1 MTEHNNFNN
10 LDTKGIYM
18 KGSFG
23 LNRLVRK
30 AQNLERKLEYDL
42 VKTGSSSI
50 ETYKNRCLGYIE
62 RLAMLTNV
70 SMADKREA
78 ARKMYKVYFNLQDFE
93 GAEQETDMEVS
104 LEALLPELD
113 MAIVEAYSASA
124 RSGGLGFSTV
134 HALMLAEGLSAP
146 KNPLWRTYNEAK
158 AGVGKE
164 GSALIGL
171 GFDRSLYRE
180 PQSVVQWREEMKEQ
194 KEEVLRATK
203 MQ

>member
-1 MTEHNNFNN
+1 
-10 LDTKGIYM
+10 M

-70 SMADKREA
+70 SMAEKKDA

-113 MAIVEAYSASA
+113 MAIVEAYSADV
-124 RSGGLGFSTV
+124 RSGGLGFSST
-134 HALMLAEGLSAP
+134 HGLMLAEGLSAP
-146 KNPLWRTYNEAK
+146 KNPYWRAENEVK

-164 GSALIGL
+164 GSALLGL

-180 PQSVVQWREEMKEQ
+180 PQSVVQWREEMKQQ
-194 KEEVLRATK
+194 KKEVLDGL
-203 MQ
+203 

>member
-1 MTEHNNFNN
+1 MSLLFNN

-30 AQNLERKLEYDL
+30 AQNLERKLEFDL
-42 VKTGSSSI
+42 IKTGATSI

-62 RLAMLTNV
+62 RLGMLTNV
-70 SMADKREA
+70 SMADKKEA

-104 LEALLPELD
+104 LESLLPELD
-113 MAIVEAYSASA
+113 MAIVESYVADA
-124 RSGGLGFSTV
+124 RTGGLGFSTV
-134 HALMLAEGLSAP
+134 NALMLAEGLSAP
-146 KNPLWRTYNEAK
+146 KNPLWRTENEVK

-171 GFDRSLYRE
+171 GFDISLYKG
-180 PQSVVQWREEMKEQ
+180 PQTVVQYRQEMKEQ

>member
-1 MTEHNNFNN
+1 
-10 LDTKGIYM
+10 M

-23 LNRLVRK
+23 LNRLVKK
-30 AQNLERKLEYDL
+30 AQNLERKLEFDI
-42 VKTGSSSI
+42 VKTGATSI

-62 RLAMLTNV
+62 RLGMLTNV
-70 SMADKREA
+70 SMAEKKDA

-113 MAIVEAYSASA
+113 MAIVEAYSADV
-124 RSGGLGFSTV
+124 RSGGLGFSST
-134 HALMLAEGLSAP
+134 HGLMLAEGLSAP
-146 KNPLWRTYNEAK
+146 KNPYWRTENEVK

-171 GFDRSLYRE
+171 GFDRSLYKE
-180 PQSVVQWREEMKEQ
+180 PQSVVQWREEMKQQ
-194 KEEVLRATK
+194 KAEVLDGL
-203 MQ
+203 

>member
-1 MTEHNNFNN
+1 
-10 LDTKGIYM
+10 M

-42 VKTGSSSI
+42 VKTGATSI

-62 RLAMLTNV
+62 RLGMLTNV
-70 SMADKREA
+70 SMAEKKDA

-113 MAIVEAYSASA
+113 MAIVESYAANS
-124 RSGGLGFSTV
+124 RSGGLGFSST
-134 HALMLAEGLSAP
+134 HGLMLAEGLSAP
-146 KNPLWRTYNEAK
+146 KDPFWRTENEAK

-171 GFDRSLYRE
+171 GFDRSLYKGK
-180 PQSVVQWREEMKEQ
+180 PTVVQWRKDMKKQ

>member
-1 MTEHNNFNN
+1 MSLQFNN

-30 AQNLERKLEYDL
+30 AQNLERKVEYDL
-42 VKTGSSSI
+42 VKTGATSI

-62 RLAMLTNV
+62 RLGMLTNV
-70 SMADKREA
+70 SMEDKKAA

-93 GAEQETDMEVS
+93 GAEQESDMEVS
-104 LEALLPELD
+104 LESLLHQLD
-113 MAIVEAYSASA
+113 LAVVEAHSANV
-124 RSGGLGFSTV
+124 RSGGGLGFSSV
-134 HALMLAEGLSAP
+134 HGLMLAEGISP
-146 KNPLWRTYNEAK
+146 PQNPYWRTENEVK

-171 GFDRSLYRE
+171 GFDISLYKGN
-180 PQSVVQWREEMKEQ
+180 QTMVQYRQEMKEQ
-194 KEEVLRATK
+194 KKEVLRDRK

>member
-1 MTEHNNFNN
+1 
-10 LDTKGIYM
+10 M

-70 SMADKREA
+70 SMADKKEA
-78 ARKMYKVYFNLQDFE
+78 VRKMYKVYFNLQDFE
-93 GAEQETDMEVS
+93 GAEQESDMEVS

-113 MAIVEAYSASA
+113 MAIVEAYPADV
-124 RSGGLGFSTV
+124 RSGGLGFSST
-134 HALMLAEGLSAP
+134 HGLMLAEGLSAP
-146 KNPLWRTYNEAK
+146 KNPYWSLENSVKTQAPIRDEYYVYK
-158 AGVGKE
+158 GKQ
-164 GSALIGL
+164 
-171 GFDRSLYRE
+171 D
-180 PQSVVQWREEMKEQ
+180 VVQWREEMKQQ
-194 KEEVLRATK
+194 KEEVLRDTK
-203 MQ
+203 VQ

>member
-1 MTEHNNFNN
+1 
-10 LDTKGIYM
+10 M

-23 LNRLVRK
+23 LNRLVKK
-30 AQNLERKLEYDL
+30 AQNLERKLEFDL
-42 VKTGSSSI
+42 IKTGATSI

-62 RLAMLTNV
+62 RLGMLTNV
-70 SMADKREA
+70 SMEDKKAA

-104 LEALLPELD
+104 LEELLRQLD
-113 MAIVEAYSASA
+113 LAVVETHSANV
-124 RSGGLGFSTV
+124 RSGGGLGFSSV
-134 HALMLAEGLSAP
+134 HGLMLAEGISP
-146 KNPLWRTYNEAK
+146 PQNPYWRTENEAK

-171 GFDRSLYRE
+171 GFDIRLYKG
-180 PQSVVQWREEMKEQ
+180 PQTVVQYRQEMKQQ
-194 KEEVLRATK
+194 KEEVLRDSK

>member
-1 MTEHNNFNN
+1 
-10 LDTKGIYM
+10 M

-23 LNRLVRK
+23 LNRLVKK

-70 SMADKREA
+70 SMADKKEA

-93 GAEQETDMEVS
+93 GSEQESDMEVS

-113 MAIVEAYSASA
+113 MAIVEAYSADV
-124 RSGGLGFSTV
+124 RSGGLGFSST
-134 HALMLAEGLSAP
+134 HGLMLAEGLSAP
-146 KNPLWRTYNEAK
+146 KNPYW
-158 AGVGKE
+158 
-164 GSALIGL
+164 SAENSVKTQAPIR
-171 GFDRSLYRE
+171 DADYVYK
-180 PQSVVQWREEMKEQ
+180 PKQDVVQWRKEMKQQ
-194 KEEVLRATK
+194 KAEVLRATK

>member
-1 MTEHNNFNN
+1 MSLLFNN

-70 SMADKREA
+70 SMADKKEA

-113 MAIVEAYSASA
+113 MAIVEAYSADV
-124 RSGGLGFSTV
+124 RSGGLGFSST
-134 HALMLAEGLSAP
+134 HGLMLAEGLSAP
-146 KNPLWRTYNEAK
+146 KNPYWRTENEVK

-164 GSALIGL
+164 GSALLGL
-171 GFDRSLYRE
+171 GFDRSLYKE
-180 PQSVVQWREEMKEQ
+180 PQSVVQWREEMKRQ
-194 KEEVLRATK
+194 KEEVLRDSK
-203 MQ
+203 V

>member
-1 MTEHNNFNN
+1 
-10 LDTKGIYM
+10 M

-30 AQNLERKLEYDL
+30 AQNLERKLEFDL
-42 VKTGSSSI
+42 IKTGATSI

-62 RLAMLTNV
+62 RLGMLTNV
-70 SMADKREA
+70 SMEEKKAA

-104 LEALLPELD
+104 LESLLHQLD
-113 MAIVEAYSASA
+113 LAVVETHSANV
-124 RSGGLGFSTV
+124 RSGGGLGFSSV
-134 HALMLAEGLSAP
+134 HGLMLAEGISP
-146 KNPLWRTYNEAK
+146 PQNPYWRTENEAK

-164 GSALIGL
+164 GNALIGL

-180 PQSVVQWREEMKEQ
+180 PQSVVQWRQQMFLQ
-194 KEEVLRATK
+194 KGAVIREHKWKQLEGGDTT
-203 MQ
+203 